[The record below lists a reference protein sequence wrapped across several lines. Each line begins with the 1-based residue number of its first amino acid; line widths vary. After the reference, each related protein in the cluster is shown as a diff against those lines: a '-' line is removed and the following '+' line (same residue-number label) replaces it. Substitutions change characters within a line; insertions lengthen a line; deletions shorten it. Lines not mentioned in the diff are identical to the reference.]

1 MPSAAHSVSPRP
13 GGGFNPGMGQFG
25 EHLDETAM
33 QQAIGQ
39 KALQQ
44 QQSSFAKTPQALT
57 AQQKNLKPT
66 PPREVGSL
74 TDELIKRPFED
85 LMDGFKSLAD
95 LNMWLGLEPT
105 EEQQQERARKEVIL
119 KNFNRMTDEE
129 QAIVKQ
135 KYQERMQRMQAEE
148 EEKQRRQQIETQQQH
163 ASIQVPTKA
172 ASGPVGPGM
181 SGNQKA
187 KAQIDWDRQ
196 RMTGPSSA
204 G

>member
-25 EHLDETAM
+25 EHLDEAAM
-33 QQAIGQ
+33 QQAVGQ

-44 QQSSFAKTPQALT
+44 QKASFAKTPT
-57 AQQKNLKPT
+57 PTTQQKNLKAN

-74 TDELIKRPFED
+74 ADELIKRPFED

-95 LNMWLGLEPT
+95 LNMWLGIEPT
-105 EEQQQERARKEVIL
+105 EEEQQERARKEVIL
-119 KNFNRMTDEE
+119 KNYNRLTDEE

-148 EEKQRRQQIETQQQH
+148 EEKHRRQQLEAQQKH
-163 ASIQVPTKA
+163 ATIQVPTKA

-181 SGNQKA
+181 SGSQKA
-187 KAQIDWDRQ
+187 KAQLDWDRQ
-196 RMTGPSSA
+196 RMNGPASA

>member
-1 MPSAAHSVSPRP
+1 MPSAAHSVTPRP

-25 EHLDETAM
+25 EHLDEAAM

-39 KALQQ
+39 KSLQQ
-44 QQSSFAKTPQALT
+44 QKASFAKTPTPLT
-57 AQQKNLKPT
+57 AQQKNQKAPA
-66 PPREVGSL
+66 RDMGSL

-95 LNMWLGLEPT
+95 LNMWLGIEPSP
-105 EEQQQERARKEVIL
+105 EQDQERARKEVIL
-119 KNFNRMTDEE
+119 KNYNRMTDEE

-135 KYQERMQRMQAEE
+135 KYQERTQRMQAEE
-148 EEKQRRQQIETQQQH
+148 EEKQKRQQLEAQQQH

-187 KAQIDWDRQ
+187 KAQLDWDRQ
-196 RMTGPSSA
+196 RMNGPASA